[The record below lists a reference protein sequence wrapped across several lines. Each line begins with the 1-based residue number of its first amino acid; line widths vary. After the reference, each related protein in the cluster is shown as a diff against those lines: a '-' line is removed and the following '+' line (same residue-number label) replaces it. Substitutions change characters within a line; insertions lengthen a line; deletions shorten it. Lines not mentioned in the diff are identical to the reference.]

1 MSFSHV
7 CHVLVLHLLFRVHSS
22 GSFVIPAQSLV
33 SLNLVR
39 NANIQAPEKRGKGLV
54 LKREMS
60 PFETG
65 AVGFLGG
72 ALAGGLTNAWDVVKT
87 QVMC

>member
-1 MSFSHV
+1 MPTSNGALAQG
-7 CHVLVLHLLFRVHSS
+7 LVNPTNVT
-22 GSFVIPAQSLV
+22 
-33 SLNLVR
+33 R
-39 NANIQAPEKRGKGLV
+39 NAIIQTQEKRGKGLV

-60 PFETG
+60 SLETG

-87 QVMC
+87 QVCAYNGQHNP